1 MGGVWDRS
9 NRHGHWETA
18 VKEAVIAWN
27 APSPYHPA
35 AKFFVNHALDHA
47 FGGAGKWQNAFTHHD
62 KHHIE
67 RAMGTG
73 VVMDRK
79 KKTPQRMPDSFYD
92 VSIV

>member
-1 MGGVWDRS
+1 M
-9 NRHGHWETA
+9 
-18 VKEAVIAWN
+18 IAWN

-35 AKFFVNHALDHA
+35 AEFFVNHALDHA